1 MTVKRCCNCKNFE
14 AIEEQSFIDNQNK
27 RIYYT
32 EDFDEIIDLLNNKD
46 KRIKEL
52 ETENAELRQ
61 ELFEAR

>member
-1 MTVKRCCNCKNFE
+1 MTKKRCCNCKNFE
-14 AIEEQSFIDNQNK
+14 ATKEQSFIDNQNK